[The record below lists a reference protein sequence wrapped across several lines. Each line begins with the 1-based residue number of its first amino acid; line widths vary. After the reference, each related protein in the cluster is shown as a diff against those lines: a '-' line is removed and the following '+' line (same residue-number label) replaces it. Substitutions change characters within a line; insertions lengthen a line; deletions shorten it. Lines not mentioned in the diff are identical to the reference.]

1 MEKREVRTK
10 EELKKAKEDKV
21 DRIIVKGDLVK
32 ELNAAKKI
40 TTLSAGAL
48 AALTAFIGAGVAAAP
63 FTAGTSLAISA
74 VAAAPIAV
82 TTGLSIPAIVLIAA
96 VGVNV
101 MIALFKEY
109 TITFDLKNKTAVFE
123 KKGNGSKKEEKN
135 EEESGEKSK

>member
-1 MEKREVRTK
+1 MEERVVRTK

-21 DRIIVKGDLVK
+21 DRIIVKGNLVK

-109 TITFDLKNKTAVFE
+109 KITFDLKNKTAVFE
-123 KKGNGSKKEEKN
+123 KK
-135 EEESGEKSK
+135 